1 MKYMIDFRRYLT
13 TAEKRIIVMENA
25 LQRHFSAILFSS
37 RVLPKFIVGIYV
49 TSNFVNYLQRCLP
62 VRVH

>member
-1 MKYMIDFRRYLT
+1 MIDFGRYSRST
-13 TAEKRIIVMENA
+13 TAEKGIIVMENA
-25 LQRHFSAILFSS
+25 LQRHFSGILFSS
-37 RVLPKFIVGIYV
+37 RVLPKFIVGIYG